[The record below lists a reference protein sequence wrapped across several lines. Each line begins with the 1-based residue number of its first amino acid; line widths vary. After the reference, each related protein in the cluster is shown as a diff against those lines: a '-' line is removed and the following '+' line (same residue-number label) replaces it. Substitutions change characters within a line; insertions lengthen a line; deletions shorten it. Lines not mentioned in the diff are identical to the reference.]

1 MKTGIITTFFIVV
14 LISGGCVMPKNS
26 SENES
31 SFSKYHLPLLG
42 KNVFVFDPTMDMNEI
57 QSLIDSIYA
66 VQSTK
71 QAESSSNRYAFLFK
85 PGTYQLKVMVGYYMQ
100 VIGLGESPDDVVIK
114 GEVSSVSTHGH
125 HVLTNFWRAAENLTI
140 VPQDT
145 VNTWAVS
152 QASPLRRVHV
162 KGNLKL
168 SDGASSGGFMADCK
182 IDGTVYSGSQQQWF
196 TRNSTFKKWNG
207 GVWNMMFVGVKNAPA
222 ENWPEKPYT
231 TINETPEIREKPY
244 WTFSDDRFY
253 LKLPALKKNSTGT
266 DWGQSSSNE
275 RRISMDDFY
284 VAKPYKDNAQS
295 INQALKEG
303 KNILFTPG
311 IYSLSESLKIT
322 RTGTIMMG
330 IGMATLVPENGN
342 EAIAVA
348 DVDDVTVAG
357 LLIDANVIPSETLMQ
372 VGEAGAK
379 KNHSANPTFLYDL
392 FFRVGGVR
400 EGSAKR
406 CLVINSN
413 DVVADH
419 LWFWRADHG
428 IGVGWNKNTCANGLI
443 VNGDDVT
450 IYGLFNEHFQE
461 YQTIWNGEN
470 GRLYFY
476 QSEMPYY
483 PPSVNAWKHGRTNG
497 YASYK
502 VADQVKN
509 HEVWGIGIYNVF
521 FDEPIIVDQAIETPP
536 AIEDKLHH
544 ITIFWLSGNK
554 ESVVKSAIN
563 GHGQG
568 VNVSHRKSTM
578 N

>member
-1 MKTGIITTFFIVV
+1 
-14 LISGGCVMPKNS
+14 
-26 SENES
+26 
-31 SFSKYHLPLLG
+31 
-42 KNVFVFDPTMDMNEI
+42 
-57 QSLIDSIYA
+57 
-66 VQSTK
+66 
-71 QAESSSNRYAFLFK
+71 
-85 PGTYQLKVMVGYYMQ
+85 
-100 VIGLGESPDDVVIK
+100 VVIK
-114 GEVSSVSTHGH
+114 GAVSSVSTHGH

-196 TRNSTFKKWNG
+196 TRNSTIGEWNG

-222 ENWPEKPYT
+222 ENWPGKPYT
-231 TINETPEIREKPY
+231 TISETSEIREKPY

-253 LKLPALKKNSTGT
+253 LKVPTLKKNSSGT
-266 DWGQSSSNE
+266 DWSQSNSKE

-284 VAKPYKDNAQS
+284 VAKANKDSAQS

-311 IYSLSESLKIT
+311 IYFLSESLKIT

-342 EAIAVA
+342 EAIVVA

-357 LLIDANVIPSETLMQ
+357 LLIDASVIPSETLMQ
-372 VGEAGAK
+372 VGEAGSK
-379 KNHSANPTFLYDL
+379 KNHSSNPTFLYDL

-419 LWFWRADHG
+419 LWLWRADHG

-470 GRLYFY
+470 GRVYFY

-483 PPSVNAWKHGRTNG
+483 PPSVDAWKHGDTYG
-497 YASYK
+497 YASYR
-502 VADQVKN
+502 VSDQVKN
-509 HEVWGIGIYNVF
+509 HEAWGMGIYNVF
-521 FDEPIIVDQAIETPP
+521 FDAPIIVDQAIETPP

-554 ESVVKSAIN
+554 ESVVKSVIN